1 MAHVFRTMAVE
12 KILIPALLAL
22 SVSPVQARS
31 WVDRSVCQGSRFYG
45 YSRCTYTHTELPPA
59 SRDVSFTPSPAAR
72 QEEEARDA
80 EAAKWEAYC
89 KPVYRHDE
97 YGIRRASYAHAGCEF
112 GRSE

>member
-1 MAHVFRTMAVE
+1 MK

-45 YSRCTYTHTELPPA
+45 YHRCTYTHTELPRV
-59 SRDVSFTPSPAAR
+59 SRDVSFTTSPAAR
-72 QEEEARDA
+72 QEEEAREA

-89 KPVYRHDE
+89 KPVFRHDE
-97 YGIRRASYAHAGCEF
+97 YGIRRALYAHAGCEF

>member
-1 MAHVFRTMAVE
+1 MK

-22 SVSPVQARS
+22 LVSPVQARS
-31 WVDRSVCQGSRFYG
+31 WIDQSACQGSRFYG
-45 YSRCTYTHTELPPA
+45 YSRCTYTHTELPPV

-72 QEEEARDA
+72 QEEEAREA

-89 KPVYRHDE
+89 KPVFRRDE